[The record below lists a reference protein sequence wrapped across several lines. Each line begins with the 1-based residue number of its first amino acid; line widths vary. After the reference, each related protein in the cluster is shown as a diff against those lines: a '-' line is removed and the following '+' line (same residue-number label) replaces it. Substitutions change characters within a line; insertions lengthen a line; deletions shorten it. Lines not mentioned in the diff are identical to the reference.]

1 MTNLALVIFV
11 FVMGFGWGAASVAIP
26 TANRLKDVIRAVVI
40 IIKTLQDIEKLVS
53 EDINT
58 LKETCDE
65 V

>member
-1 MTNLALVIFV
+1 MTKLALVIFV

-26 TANRLKDVIRAVVI
+26 TARRLKDVIRAVVI
-40 IIKTLQDIEKLVS
+40 IIKTLQDIAKLVS